1 METRLSKKLADKI
14 ASLDISHPYVWKLRL
29 SKADFKELEVCLSA
43 IVSDCGVAALAK
55 PENATST
62 IVYMAEWYKRKY
74 QSGNRNQLIE
84 NLDFETLWTNSGIS
98 KKRYLYQDDSGQK
111 RWLYS
116 IYVLGGLAIQHELN
130 RHDKMKFLKGLCR
143 IYHGENYTLEN
154 LDEASR
160 AAAFRESI
168 KRQHSLYEY
177 MKEILNGE
185 MPFHEDDLKD
195 AASDVN
201 RFVATIKAANDE
213 ILKVKF
219 RFEWQ
224 VIFSPDYTYMT
235 RRLNLWLKPEEV
247 GGGLHQ
253 YLRYD
258 RVHLWGVPTPEKQ
271 LHLFIYIRFKR
282 GDEVIEPSTME
293 NPIITYL
300 NHSVNDFVAFGVEK
314 GVQIKNI
321 PTSRFDKIEIVV
333 KDDDGNEYLAQT
345 QNTTEY
351 IQLWRQGDYGE
362 VWFSTQNTQKET
374 ALLFSNRCKLKDETI
389 TEDVYRKRFRDQK
402 FGTTETW
409 NWIYIYDCVS
419 FLDEKGKEINLYN
432 RIGYDQVTTRLY
444 TDTIR
449 YVGGG
454 KVKHYYIDYP
464 DISDEYEVDELPL
477 IFGWEDV
484 IVRHFATKDDI
495 LHAQPEEET
504 EAEMIEFKQENGKYA
519 EWTKMDE
526 PPYGEVTLRVTVK
539 GKPLLFTVVYLPR
552 LENESPIKRDF
563 ESTLIRY
570 KNVDGTE
577 AELQDEIP
585 MDGNPLSPTLPVRY
599 GEGER
604 YYEVDVYRPT
614 LLKEVMLDGKII
626 EYLNDE
632 EKLNLPYIFKDRVQL
647 NDFSEKGYQAY
658 ECSNLCNIYSQ
669 DFINI
674 SGNPSVGE
682 AALNAWRNDNHY
694 VGKLLDTMAPESLV
708 VCFGNDQEQSSW
720 KDEQALYWNY
730 DEKTEPEPINTDE
743 DADSKS
749 TGVIFQDIST
759 TENLQCNLGMDIDN
773 DPWAWE
779 DIDESVTESLLKC
792 FEVANHYGTYFFL
805 MKPLRDM
812 DMDKDKIVSEI
823 YEPLLE
829 KRNGTLTPEDKQG
842 LLRFA
847 EESGFDWQEFN
858 IHIDNEI

>member
-1 METRLSKKLADKI
+1 M
-14 ASLDISHPYVWKLRL
+14 
-29 SKADFKELEVCLSA
+29 
-43 IVSDCGVAALAK
+43 
-55 PENATST
+55 
-62 IVYMAEWYKRKY
+62 
-74 QSGNRNQLIE
+74 
-84 NLDFETLWTNSGIS
+84 
-98 KKRYLYQDDSGQK
+98 
-111 RWLYS
+111 
-116 IYVLGGLAIQHELN
+116 
-130 RHDKMKFLKGLCR
+130 
-143 IYHGENYTLEN
+143 
-154 LDEASR
+154 
-160 AAAFRESI
+160 
-168 KRQHSLYEY
+168 
-177 MKEILNGE
+177 
-185 MPFHEDDLKD
+185 
-195 AASDVN
+195 
-201 RFVATIKAANDE
+201 
-213 ILKVKF
+213 
-219 RFEWQ
+219 
-224 VIFSPDYTYMT
+224 
-235 RRLNLWLKPEEV
+235 
-247 GGGLHQ
+247 
-253 YLRYD
+253 
-258 RVHLWGVPTPEKQ
+258 
-271 LHLFIYIRFKR
+271 
-282 GDEVIEPSTME
+282 
-293 NPIITYL
+293 
-300 NHSVNDFVAFGVEK
+300 NDFVAFGVEK
-314 GVQIKNI
+314 GVLIKNI

-362 VWFSTQNTQKET
+362 AWSSTQNTQKET
-374 ALLFSNRCKLKDETI
+374 AVLFSNRCNLKDETFS
-389 TEDVYRKRFRDQK
+389 EEVYRKRFRDQK
-402 FGTTETW
+402 FGTTDTW

-419 FLDEKGKEINLYN
+419 FLDEQGKEINLYN

-454 KVKHYYIDYP
+454 KVKHYYIDDP

-504 EAEMIEFKQENGKYA
+504 EAEMIEFKQENGRYA

-526 PPYGEVTLRVTVK
+526 PPYGEVTLRVTIK

-552 LENESPIKRDF
+552 MDKASPIKRDF

-599 GEGER
+599 GEDES

-658 ECSNLCNIYSQ
+658 ECRNLSSIYSQ

-694 VGKLLDTMAPESLV
+694 VGKLLDAMTPESLV
-708 VCFGNDQEQSSW
+708 VCFGNDQEHSSW

-730 DEKTEPEPINTDE
+730 DEKTEPEPINPDE

-759 TENLQCNLGMDIDN
+759 TENLQCNLGTDIDN

-805 MKPLRDM
+805 MKPLRNM
-812 DMDKDKIVSEI
+812 ERDKVVSEI

-842 LLRFA
+842 LLRFS

>member
-1 METRLSKKLADKI
+1 
-14 ASLDISHPYVWKLRL
+14 
-29 SKADFKELEVCLSA
+29 
-43 IVSDCGVAALAK
+43 
-55 PENATST
+55 
-62 IVYMAEWYKRKY
+62 
-74 QSGNRNQLIE
+74 
-84 NLDFETLWTNSGIS
+84 
-98 KKRYLYQDDSGQK
+98 
-111 RWLYS
+111 
-116 IYVLGGLAIQHELN
+116 
-130 RHDKMKFLKGLCR
+130 
-143 IYHGENYTLEN
+143 
-154 LDEASR
+154 
-160 AAAFRESI
+160 
-168 KRQHSLYEY
+168 
-177 MKEILNGE
+177 
-185 MPFHEDDLKD
+185 
-195 AASDVN
+195 
-201 RFVATIKAANDE
+201 
-213 ILKVKF
+213 
-219 RFEWQ
+219 
-224 VIFSPDYTYMT
+224 
-235 RRLNLWLKPEEV
+235 
-247 GGGLHQ
+247 
-253 YLRYD
+253 
-258 RVHLWGVPTPEKQ
+258 
-271 LHLFIYIRFKR
+271 
-282 GDEVIEPSTME
+282 ME

-362 VWFSTQNTQKET
+362 AWSSSQNTQKET
-374 ALLFSNRCKLKDETI
+374 ALLFSNRCKLKDETFA
-389 TEDVYRKRFRDQK
+389 EEVYRKRFRDQK

-419 FLDEKGKEINLYN
+419 FLDEQGKEINLYN

-454 KVKHYYIDYP
+454 KVKHYYIDDP

-504 EAEMIEFKQENGKYA
+504 EAEMIEYKQENGRYT
-519 EWTKMDE
+519 EWTKMNE

-552 LENESPIKRDF
+552 MEKASPIKRDF
-563 ESTLIRY
+563 EKILIQY
-570 KNVDGTE
+570 KQVDGTE
-577 AELQDEIP
+577 AELQDEIA
-585 MDGNPLSPTLPVRY
+585 MDGKTLYPTLPVRF
-599 GEGER
+599 GEGES

-708 VCFGNDQEQSSW
+708 VCFGNDQEHSSW
-720 KDEQALYWNY
+720 KGEQALFWNY
-730 DEKTEPEPINTDE
+730 DENTEPEPINLDE
-743 DADSKS
+743 DTDTKDV
-749 TGVIFQDIST
+749 GVIFQDIST

-773 DPWAWE
+773 DPWAWD
-779 DIDESVTESLLKC
+779 DITESILKC

-829 KRNGTLTPEDKQG
+829 KRNGSLTPEDKQG

>member
-1 METRLSKKLADKI
+1 
-14 ASLDISHPYVWKLRL
+14 
-29 SKADFKELEVCLSA
+29 
-43 IVSDCGVAALAK
+43 
-55 PENATST
+55 
-62 IVYMAEWYKRKY
+62 
-74 QSGNRNQLIE
+74 
-84 NLDFETLWTNSGIS
+84 
-98 KKRYLYQDDSGQK
+98 
-111 RWLYS
+111 
-116 IYVLGGLAIQHELN
+116 
-130 RHDKMKFLKGLCR
+130 
-143 IYHGENYTLEN
+143 
-154 LDEASR
+154 
-160 AAAFRESI
+160 
-168 KRQHSLYEY
+168 
-177 MKEILNGE
+177 
-185 MPFHEDDLKD
+185 
-195 AASDVN
+195 
-201 RFVATIKAANDE
+201 
-213 ILKVKF
+213 
-219 RFEWQ
+219 
-224 VIFSPDYTYMT
+224 
-235 RRLNLWLKPEEV
+235 
-247 GGGLHQ
+247 
-253 YLRYD
+253 
-258 RVHLWGVPTPEKQ
+258 
-271 LHLFIYIRFKR
+271 
-282 GDEVIEPSTME
+282 ME

-362 VWFSTQNTQKET
+362 VWSSTQNTQKET

-708 VCFGNDQEQSSW
+708 VYFGNDQEQSSW

>member
-1 METRLSKKLADKI
+1 MD
-14 ASLDISHPYVWKLRL
+14 
-29 SKADFKELEVCLSA
+29 
-43 IVSDCGVAALAK
+43 
-55 PENATST
+55 
-62 IVYMAEWYKRKY
+62 
-74 QSGNRNQLIE
+74 
-84 NLDFETLWTNSGIS
+84 
-98 KKRYLYQDDSGQK
+98 
-111 RWLYS
+111 
-116 IYVLGGLAIQHELN
+116 
-130 RHDKMKFLKGLCR
+130 
-143 IYHGENYTLEN
+143 
-154 LDEASR
+154 
-160 AAAFRESI
+160 
-168 KRQHSLYEY
+168 
-177 MKEILNGE
+177 
-185 MPFHEDDLKD
+185 
-195 AASDVN
+195 
-201 RFVATIKAANDE
+201 
-213 ILKVKF
+213 
-219 RFEWQ
+219 
-224 VIFSPDYTYMT
+224 
-235 RRLNLWLKPEEV
+235 
-247 GGGLHQ
+247 
-253 YLRYD
+253 
-258 RVHLWGVPTPEKQ
+258 
-271 LHLFIYIRFKR
+271 
-282 GDEVIEPSTME
+282 

-333 KDDDGNEYLAQT
+333 KDDEGNEYLAQT

-362 VWFSTQNTQKET
+362 AWTSTQNTQKET
-374 ALLFSNRCKLKDETI
+374 ALLFSYRCKLKDETI
-389 TEDVYRKRFRDQK
+389 AENVYRKRFRDQK

-419 FLDEKGKEINLYN
+419 FLDEQGKEINLYN

-454 KVKHYYIDYP
+454 KVKHYYINDP
-464 DISDEYEVDELPL
+464 NISDEYEVDELPL
-477 IFGWEDV
+477 IVGWEDV

-504 EAEMIEFKQENGKYA
+504 EAEMIEYKQENGRYT
-519 EWTKMDE
+519 EWTNLDE

-552 LENESPIKRDF
+552 MEKASPIKRDF
-563 ESTLIRY
+563 ERTLIRY
-570 KNVDGTE
+570 KEVDGTE

-585 MDGNPLSPTLPVRY
+585 IDGNPLSPTLPIRY
-599 GEGER
+599 GEGES

-614 LLKEVMLDGKII
+614 LLKEVVLDGKII

-632 EKLNLPYIFKDRVQL
+632 EMLNLPYIFKDRLQL

-658 ECSNLCNIYSQ
+658 ECRNLCNIYSQ

-694 VGKLLDTMAPESLV
+694 VGKLLDAMAPESLV
-708 VCFGNDQEQSSW
+708 VCFGNDQEHSSW
-720 KDEQALYWNY
+720 KGEQALYWNY
-730 DEKTEPEPINTDE
+730 DEQSEPEPINPDE
-743 DADSKS
+743 DADSKNM
-749 TGVIFQDIST
+749 GVIFQNISK

-773 DPWAWE
+773 DPWAWD
-779 DIDESVTESLLKC
+779 DIEESVTESLLKC

-805 MKPLRDM
+805 MKPLR

>member
-14 ASLDISHPYVWKLRL
+14 ASLDISLPYVWKQRL
-29 SKADFKELEVCLSA
+29 SEADFNELEVYLSA

-55 PENATST
+55 PENAMIT
-62 IVYMAEWYKRKY
+62 IVYIAEWYKRKY

-84 NLDFETLWTNSGIS
+84 NLDLETLWTNSGIS

-213 ILKVKF
+213 ILKIKF

-258 RVHLWGVPTPEKQ
+258 RVHLWGVPNPEKQ
-271 LHLFIYIRFKR
+271 LHLFICIRFKR
-282 GDEVIEPSTME
+282 GDELIEPSTME

-321 PTSRFDKIEIVV
+321 PSSRFDKIEIVV

-362 VWFSTQNTQKET
+362 AWTSTQNTQKET

-389 TEDVYRKRFRDQK
+389 AKNVYRKRFRDQK

-419 FLDEKGKEINLYN
+419 FLDEQGKEINLYN
-432 RIGYDQVTTRLY
+432 RIGYEQVTTRLY

-454 KVKHYYIDYP
+454 KVKHYYIDDP

-504 EAEMIEFKQENGKYA
+504 EAEIIEYKQENGRYT
-519 EWTKMDE
+519 EWTKLDE

-552 LENESPIKRDF
+552 MEKASPIKRDF
-563 ESTLIRY
+563 ERTLIRY
-570 KNVDGTE
+570 KKVDETE

-585 MDGNPLSPTLPVRY
+585 KDKKPLYPTLPVRF
-599 GEGER
+599 GEGEN

-632 EKLNLPYIFKDRVQL
+632 EKLYLPYIFKDRVQL

-658 ECSNLCNIYSQ
+658 VCRNLCNIYSQ

-694 VGKLLDTMAPESLV
+694 VGKLLDAMAPKSLV
-708 VCFGNDQEQSSW
+708 VCFGNDQKHSSW
-720 KDEQALYWNY
+720 KVEQALFWNY
-730 DEKTEPEPINTDE
+730 DENTEPEPINPDE
-743 DADSKS
+743 DTDTKDV
-749 TGVIFQDIST
+749 GVIFQDIST
-759 TENLQCNLGMDIDN
+759 TKYLQCNLGMDIDN
-773 DPWAWE
+773 DPWAWD
-779 DIDESVTESLLKC
+779 DITESIMKC
-792 FEVANHYGTYFFL
+792 FEVANYYGTYFFL

>member
-55 PENATST
+55 PENAMTT

-84 NLDFETLWTNSGIS
+84 NLDLETLWNNSGIS

-362 VWFSTQNTQKET
+362 VWSSTQNTQKET

>member
-1 METRLSKKLADKI
+1 M
-14 ASLDISHPYVWKLRL
+14 
-29 SKADFKELEVCLSA
+29 
-43 IVSDCGVAALAK
+43 
-55 PENATST
+55 
-62 IVYMAEWYKRKY
+62 
-74 QSGNRNQLIE
+74 
-84 NLDFETLWTNSGIS
+84 
-98 KKRYLYQDDSGQK
+98 
-111 RWLYS
+111 
-116 IYVLGGLAIQHELN
+116 
-130 RHDKMKFLKGLCR
+130 
-143 IYHGENYTLEN
+143 
-154 LDEASR
+154 
-160 AAAFRESI
+160 
-168 KRQHSLYEY
+168 
-177 MKEILNGE
+177 
-185 MPFHEDDLKD
+185 
-195 AASDVN
+195 
-201 RFVATIKAANDE
+201 
-213 ILKVKF
+213 
-219 RFEWQ
+219 
-224 VIFSPDYTYMT
+224 
-235 RRLNLWLKPEEV
+235 
-247 GGGLHQ
+247 
-253 YLRYD
+253 
-258 RVHLWGVPTPEKQ
+258 
-271 LHLFIYIRFKR
+271 
-282 GDEVIEPSTME
+282 
-293 NPIITYL
+293 
-300 NHSVNDFVAFGVEK
+300 
-314 GVQIKNI
+314 
-321 PTSRFDKIEIVV
+321 
-333 KDDDGNEYLAQT
+333 
-345 QNTTEY
+345 
-351 IQLWRQGDYGE
+351 
-362 VWFSTQNTQKET
+362 
-374 ALLFSNRCKLKDETI
+374 KDETFA
-389 TEDVYRKRFRDQK
+389 EEVYRKRFRDQK

-419 FLDEKGKEINLYN
+419 FLDDQGKEINLYN

-454 KVKHYYIDYP
+454 KVKHYYIDDP

-504 EAEMIEFKQENGKYA
+504 EAEMIEYKQENGRYT

-526 PPYGEVTLRVTVK
+526 PPYGEVTLRATIK

-552 LENESPIKRDF
+552 MEKASPIKRDF

-599 GEGER
+599 GEGES

-658 ECSNLCNIYSQ
+658 ECRNLRSIYSQ

-694 VGKLLDTMAPESLV
+694 VGKLLDAMALESLV
-708 VCFGNDQEQSSW
+708 VCFGNDQEHSSW

-730 DEKTEPEPINTDE
+730 DEKTEPEPINPDE

>member
-1 METRLSKKLADKI
+1 M
-14 ASLDISHPYVWKLRL
+14 
-29 SKADFKELEVCLSA
+29 
-43 IVSDCGVAALAK
+43 
-55 PENATST
+55 
-62 IVYMAEWYKRKY
+62 
-74 QSGNRNQLIE
+74 
-84 NLDFETLWTNSGIS
+84 
-98 KKRYLYQDDSGQK
+98 
-111 RWLYS
+111 
-116 IYVLGGLAIQHELN
+116 
-130 RHDKMKFLKGLCR
+130 
-143 IYHGENYTLEN
+143 
-154 LDEASR
+154 
-160 AAAFRESI
+160 
-168 KRQHSLYEY
+168 
-177 MKEILNGE
+177 
-185 MPFHEDDLKD
+185 
-195 AASDVN
+195 
-201 RFVATIKAANDE
+201 
-213 ILKVKF
+213 
-219 RFEWQ
+219 
-224 VIFSPDYTYMT
+224 
-235 RRLNLWLKPEEV
+235 
-247 GGGLHQ
+247 
-253 YLRYD
+253 
-258 RVHLWGVPTPEKQ
+258 
-271 LHLFIYIRFKR
+271 
-282 GDEVIEPSTME
+282 IEPSTMD

-333 KDDDGNEYLAQT
+333 KDDEGNEYLAQT

-362 VWFSTQNTQKET
+362 AWTSTQNTQKET
-374 ALLFSNRCKLKDETI
+374 ALLFSYRCKLKDETI
-389 TEDVYRKRFRDQK
+389 AENVYRKRFRDQK

-419 FLDEKGKEINLYN
+419 FLDEQGKEINLYN

-454 KVKHYYIDYP
+454 KVKHYYINDP
-464 DISDEYEVDELPL
+464 NISDEYEVDELPL

-504 EAEMIEFKQENGKYA
+504 EAEMIEYKQENGRYT
-519 EWTKMDE
+519 EWTKLNE

-552 LENESPIKRDF
+552 LEKASPIKRDF

-585 MDGNPLSPTLPVRY
+585 MDRNPLSPTLPVWY
-599 GEGER
+599 GEDES

-658 ECSNLCNIYSQ
+658 ECRNLSSIYSQ

-694 VGKLLDTMAPESLV
+694 VGKLLDAMTPESLV
-708 VCFGNDQEQSSW
+708 VCFGNDQEHSSW

-730 DEKTEPEPINTDE
+730 DEKTEPEPINPDE

-759 TENLQCNLGMDIDN
+759 TENLQCNLGTDIDN

-805 MKPLRDM
+805 MKPLRNM
-812 DMDKDKIVSEI
+812 ERDKVVSEI

-842 LLRFA
+842 LLRFS

>member
-1 METRLSKKLADKI
+1 M
-14 ASLDISHPYVWKLRL
+14 
-29 SKADFKELEVCLSA
+29 
-43 IVSDCGVAALAK
+43 
-55 PENATST
+55 
-62 IVYMAEWYKRKY
+62 
-74 QSGNRNQLIE
+74 
-84 NLDFETLWTNSGIS
+84 
-98 KKRYLYQDDSGQK
+98 
-111 RWLYS
+111 
-116 IYVLGGLAIQHELN
+116 
-130 RHDKMKFLKGLCR
+130 
-143 IYHGENYTLEN
+143 
-154 LDEASR
+154 
-160 AAAFRESI
+160 
-168 KRQHSLYEY
+168 
-177 MKEILNGE
+177 
-185 MPFHEDDLKD
+185 
-195 AASDVN
+195 
-201 RFVATIKAANDE
+201 
-213 ILKVKF
+213 
-219 RFEWQ
+219 
-224 VIFSPDYTYMT
+224 
-235 RRLNLWLKPEEV
+235 
-247 GGGLHQ
+247 
-253 YLRYD
+253 
-258 RVHLWGVPTPEKQ
+258 
-271 LHLFIYIRFKR
+271 
-282 GDEVIEPSTME
+282 IEPSTME

-321 PTSRFDKIEIVV
+321 PTSRFDKIGIVV

-362 VWFSTQNTQKET
+362 TWSSTQNNQKET
-374 ALLFSNRCKLKDETI
+374 ALLFSNRCKLQDETI
-389 TEDVYRKRFRDQK
+389 AENVYRKRFRDQK

-419 FLDEKGKEINLYN
+419 FLDEQGKEINPYN
-432 RIGYDQVTTRLY
+432 RIGYDQVITRLY

-454 KVKHYYIDYP
+454 KVKHYYIDDP
-464 DISDEYEVDELPL
+464 NISDEYEVDELPL
-477 IFGWEDV
+477 IFGCEDV

-504 EAEMIEFKQENGKYA
+504 EAEMIEYKQENGRYT
-519 EWTKMDE
+519 EWTKLNE

-552 LENESPIKRDF
+552 MEKASPIKRDF
-563 ESTLIRY
+563 EHALIRY
-570 KNVDGTE
+570 KQVDGTE

-599 GEGER
+599 GEGES

-632 EKLNLPYIFKDRVQL
+632 EKLYLPYIFKDRVQL

-658 ECSNLCNIYSQ
+658 ECRNLSSIYSQ

-694 VGKLLDTMAPESLV
+694 VGKLLDAMAPESLV
-708 VCFGNDQEQSSW
+708 VCFGNDQEHSLW
-720 KDEQALYWNY
+720 KGEQALYWNY
-730 DEKTEPEPINTDE
+730 DEQTEPEPINPDE
-743 DADSKS
+743 DADSKNI
-749 TGVIFQDIST
+749 GVIFQNIST

-773 DPWAWE
+773 DPWAWDDIE
-779 DIDESVTESLLKC
+779 DSVTESVLKC

-805 MKPLRDM
+805 MKPLR

>member
-1 METRLSKKLADKI
+1 MAAR
-14 ASLDISHPYVWKLRL
+14 SLI
-29 SKADFKELEVCLSA
+29 
-43 IVSDCGVAALAK
+43 
-55 PENATST
+55 
-62 IVYMAEWYKRKY
+62 
-74 QSGNRNQLIE
+74 
-84 NLDFETLWTNSGIS
+84 
-98 KKRYLYQDDSGQK
+98 
-111 RWLYS
+111 
-116 IYVLGGLAIQHELN
+116 
-130 RHDKMKFLKGLCR
+130 
-143 IYHGENYTLEN
+143 
-154 LDEASR
+154 EASR

-185 MPFHEDDLKD
+185 MPFHEDDLQD

-201 RFVATIKAANDE
+201 RFVATIKAANDK

-224 VIFSPDYTYMT
+224 VIFSPDYTFMT

-258 RVHLWGVPTPEKQ
+258 RVHLWGVPNPEKQ

-282 GDEVIEPSTME
+282 GNEVIEPSTME

-362 VWFSTQNTQKET
+362 AWSSTQNTQKET
-374 ALLFSNRCKLKDETI
+374 AVLFSNRCNLKDETFS
-389 TEDVYRKRFRDQK
+389 EEVYRKRFRDQK
-402 FGTTETW
+402 FGTTDTW

-419 FLDEKGKEINLYN
+419 FLDAQGKEINLYN

-454 KVKHYYIDYP
+454 KVKHYYIDDP

-504 EAEMIEFKQENGKYA
+504 EAEMIEFKQENGRYA

-526 PPYGEVTLRVTVK
+526 PPYGEVTLRVTIK

-552 LENESPIKRDF
+552 MDKASPIKRDF

-599 GEGER
+599 GEDES

-658 ECSNLCNIYSQ
+658 ECRNLSSIYSQ

-694 VGKLLDTMAPESLV
+694 VGKLLDAMTPESLV
-708 VCFGNDQEQSSW
+708 VCFGNDQEHSSW

-730 DEKTEPEPINTDE
+730 DEKTEPEPINPDE

-759 TENLQCNLGMDIDN
+759 TENLQCNLGTDIDN
-773 DPWAWE
+773 DPWAWG

-805 MKPLRDM
+805 MKPLRNM
-812 DMDKDKIVSEI
+812 ERDKVVSEI

-842 LLRFA
+842 LLRFS

>member
-14 ASLDISHPYVWKLRL
+14 ASLDTSHPYVWKLRL
-29 SKADFKELEVCLSA
+29 SEADFNELEVCLSA
-43 IVSDCGVAALAK
+43 IVSDCVVAALAK
-55 PENATST
+55 PENATTT

-84 NLDFETLWTNSGIS
+84 NLDLETLWNNSGFS

-213 ILKVKF
+213 ILKIKF

-247 GGGLHQ
+247 GGGQHQ

-258 RVHLWGVPTPEKQ
+258 RVHLWGVPNPENQ

-293 NPIITYL
+293 KPIITYL

-321 PTSRFDKIEIVV
+321 PTLRFDKIEIVV
-333 KDDDGNEYLAQT
+333 KDDEGNEYLAQT

-351 IQLWRQGDYGE
+351 IQLWRQGEYGE
-362 VWFSTQNTQKET
+362 TWSSTQNTQKET
-374 ALLFSNRCKLKDETI
+374 ALLFSNRCKLKDETFA
-389 TEDVYRKRFRDQK
+389 ENVYRKRFRDQK

-454 KVKHYYIDYP
+454 KVKHYYMDDP

-504 EAEMIEFKQENGKYA
+504 EAEMIEFKQENGRYT
-519 EWTKMDE
+519 EWTKLDE

-539 GKPLLFTVVYLPR
+539 GNPLLFTVVYLPR
-552 LENESPIKRDF
+552 MEKASPIKRDF
-563 ESTLIRY
+563 EHALIRY
-570 KNVDGTE
+570 KKVDGTE

-585 MDGNPLSPTLPVRY
+585 MDGNPLSPTQPVRY
-599 GEGER
+599 GEGES

-632 EKLNLPYIFKDRVQL
+632 EKLYLPYIFKDRVQL

-658 ECSNLCNIYSQ
+658 ECRNLRSIYSQ

-694 VGKLLDTMAPESLV
+694 VGKLLDAMAPESLV
-708 VCFGNDQEQSSW
+708 VCFGNNQEHSSW
-720 KDEQALYWNY
+720 NGEQALYWNY
-730 DEKTEPEPINTDE
+730 DEKTEPEPINPDE
-743 DADSKS
+743 DADSKNM
-749 TGVIFQDIST
+749 GVIFQDISK

-773 DPWAWE
+773 DPWAWD
-779 DIDESVTESLLKC
+779 DIEESVTESILKC

-805 MKPLRDM
+805 MKPLRDI
-812 DMDKDKIVSEI
+812 DKDQIVSEI

-829 KRNGTLTPEDKQG
+829 KRNGTLTTEDKQG

>member
-29 SKADFKELEVCLSA
+29 KEADFHELEVCLSA
-43 IVSDCGVAALAK
+43 IVSNQGVAALAK
-55 PENATST
+55 PENAMIT

-74 QSGNRNQLIE
+74 QGGNRNQLIE
-84 NLDFETLWTNSGIS
+84 KLDLETLWTNAGIS
-98 KKRYLYQDDSGQK
+98 GKRYLYQDDNGQK

-195 AASDVN
+195 AASSVN
-201 RFVATIKAANDE
+201 RFVAAIKAANDE

-224 VIFSPDYTYMT
+224 VTFSPQHNYMT

-258 RVHLWGVPTPEKQ
+258 RVHLWGVPNPEKQ

-282 GDEVIEPSTME
+282 GDEVIEPSTMDH
-293 NPIITYL
+293 PIITYL

-314 GVQIKNI
+314 EVQIKNI

-333 KDDDGNEYLAQT
+333 KDDEGNEYLAQT
-345 QNTTEY
+345 QETTEY

-362 VWFSTQNTQKET
+362 KWTSTQNTQKET
-374 ALLFSNRCKLKDETI
+374 ALLFSNRCKLKDESI
-389 TEDVYRKRFRDQK
+389 AENVYRKRFRDQK

-409 NWIYIYDCVS
+409 NWIYIYDCVN
-419 FLDEKGKEINLYN
+419 FLDERGKEINLYN

-454 KVKHYYIDYP
+454 KVKHYYIDDP

-477 IFGWEDV
+477 LFGREDV

-504 EAEMIEFKQENGKYA
+504 EAEMIEYKQGNGRYT

-552 LENESPIKRDF
+552 LEKATPIKRDF
-563 ESTLIRY
+563 ERTLIRY
-570 KNVDGTE
+570 KQVDGTE
-577 AELQDEIP
+577 AELQDRIP
-585 MDGNPLSPTLPVRY
+585 MDGTSLSPTLPVRF
-599 GEGER
+599 GESESF
-604 YYEVDVYRPT
+604 YEVDVYRPT
-614 LLKEVMLDGKII
+614 LMKEVMLDGKII

-632 EKLNLPYIFKDRVQL
+632 EKLHLPYIFKDRVRL

-658 ECSNLCNIYSQ
+658 ECRNLYSIYSQ

-674 SGNPSVGE
+674 SGNPSIGE
-682 AALNAWRNDNHY
+682 AALNAWRSDNHY
-694 VGKLLDTMAPESLV
+694 VGKLLDAMAPECLV
-708 VCFGNDQEQSSW
+708 VCFGNDQEHSSW
-720 KDEQALYWNY
+720 KDEQALFWSY
-730 DEKTEPEPINTDE
+730 DEHAEPEPIHPDE
-743 DADSKS
+743 EADTKDV
-749 TGVIFQDIST
+749 GVIFQDISAT
-759 TENLQCNLGMDIDN
+759 KDLQCNLGMDIDN
-773 DPWAWE
+773 DPWAWD
-779 DIDESVTESLLKC
+779 DITESILKC

-812 DMDKDKIVSEI
+812 DKGQIIAEI

-847 EESGFDWQEFN
+847 EEFGLEWQEQN

>member
-1 METRLSKKLADKI
+1 
-14 ASLDISHPYVWKLRL
+14 
-29 SKADFKELEVCLSA
+29 
-43 IVSDCGVAALAK
+43 
-55 PENATST
+55 
-62 IVYMAEWYKRKY
+62 
-74 QSGNRNQLIE
+74 
-84 NLDFETLWTNSGIS
+84 
-98 KKRYLYQDDSGQK
+98 
-111 RWLYS
+111 
-116 IYVLGGLAIQHELN
+116 
-130 RHDKMKFLKGLCR
+130 
-143 IYHGENYTLEN
+143 
-154 LDEASR
+154 
-160 AAAFRESI
+160 
-168 KRQHSLYEY
+168 
-177 MKEILNGE
+177 
-185 MPFHEDDLKD
+185 
-195 AASDVN
+195 
-201 RFVATIKAANDE
+201 
-213 ILKVKF
+213 
-219 RFEWQ
+219 
-224 VIFSPDYTYMT
+224 MT

-362 VWFSTQNTQKET
+362 VWSSTQNTQKET

>member
-29 SKADFKELEVCLSA
+29 SEADFNELEVCLSA

-74 QSGNRNQLIE
+74 QSGNRNPLIE
-84 NLDFETLWTNSGIS
+84 NLDLETLWSNSGIS

-185 MPFHEDDLKD
+185 MPFHEDDLQD

-224 VIFSPDYTYMT
+224 VIFSPDYIMT

-258 RVHLWGVPTPEKQ
+258 RVHLWGVPNPEKQ

-333 KDDDGNEYLAQT
+333 KDDEGNEYLAQT

-351 IQLWRQGDYGE
+351 IQLWRHGDYGE
-362 VWFSTQNTQKET
+362 TWSSTQNTQKET

-389 TEDVYRKRFRDQK
+389 TEDVYRKRFRDPK

-419 FLDEKGKEINLYN
+419 FVDDQGKEINLYN

-454 KVKHYYIDYP
+454 KVKHYYIDDP
-464 DISDEYEVDELPL
+464 DISNDYDIDELPL

-504 EAEMIEFKQENGKYA
+504 EAEMIEYKQENGRYT

-526 PPYGEVTLRVTVK
+526 PPYGEVTLRATVK

-552 LENESPIKRDF
+552 LEIESPIKRDF
-563 ESTLIRY
+563 ESTLIKY

-577 AELQDEIP
+577 TELQDEIP

-599 GEGER
+599 GEDES

-658 ECSNLCNIYSQ
+658 ECRNLRSIYSQ

-708 VCFGNDQEQSSW
+708 VCFGNDQEHSSW
-720 KDEQALYWNY
+720 KGEQALFWNY
-730 DEKTEPEPINTDE
+730 DENTEPEPINLDE
-743 DADSKS
+743 DTDTKDV
-749 TGVIFQDIST
+749 GVIFQDIST

-773 DPWAWE
+773 DPWAWD
-779 DIDESVTESLLKC
+779 DITESILKC

-829 KRNGTLTPEDKQG
+829 KRNGSLTPEDKQG

>member
-1 METRLSKKLADKI
+1 
-14 ASLDISHPYVWKLRL
+14 
-29 SKADFKELEVCLSA
+29 
-43 IVSDCGVAALAK
+43 
-55 PENATST
+55 
-62 IVYMAEWYKRKY
+62 
-74 QSGNRNQLIE
+74 
-84 NLDFETLWTNSGIS
+84 
-98 KKRYLYQDDSGQK
+98 
-111 RWLYS
+111 
-116 IYVLGGLAIQHELN
+116 
-130 RHDKMKFLKGLCR
+130 
-143 IYHGENYTLEN
+143 
-154 LDEASR
+154 
-160 AAAFRESI
+160 
-168 KRQHSLYEY
+168 
-177 MKEILNGE
+177 
-185 MPFHEDDLKD
+185 
-195 AASDVN
+195 
-201 RFVATIKAANDE
+201 
-213 ILKVKF
+213 
-219 RFEWQ
+219 
-224 VIFSPDYTYMT
+224 
-235 RRLNLWLKPEEV
+235 
-247 GGGLHQ
+247 
-253 YLRYD
+253 
-258 RVHLWGVPTPEKQ
+258 
-271 LHLFIYIRFKR
+271 
-282 GDEVIEPSTME
+282 ME

-314 GVQIKNI
+314 RVQIKNI

-362 VWFSTQNTQKET
+362 AWSSTQNTQKET
-374 ALLFSNRCKLKDETI
+374 AVLFSNRCNLKDETFS
-389 TEDVYRKRFRDQK
+389 EEVYRKRFRDQK
-402 FGTTETW
+402 FGTTDTW

-419 FLDEKGKEINLYN
+419 FLDEQGKEINLYN

-454 KVKHYYIDYP
+454 KVKHYYIDDP

-504 EAEMIEFKQENGKYA
+504 EAEMIEFKQENGRYA

-526 PPYGEVTLRVTVK
+526 PPYGEVTLRVTIK

-552 LENESPIKRDF
+552 MDKASPIKRDF

-599 GEGER
+599 GEDES

-658 ECSNLCNIYSQ
+658 ECRNLSSIYSQ

-694 VGKLLDTMAPESLV
+694 VGKLLDAMTPESLV
-708 VCFGNDQEQSSW
+708 VCFGNDQEHSSW

-730 DEKTEPEPINTDE
+730 DEKTEPEPINPDE

-759 TENLQCNLGMDIDN
+759 TENLQCNLGTDIDN

-805 MKPLRDM
+805 MKPLRIM
-812 DMDKDKIVSEI
+812 ERDKVVSEI

-842 LLRFA
+842 LLRFS

>member
-1 METRLSKKLADKI
+1 
-14 ASLDISHPYVWKLRL
+14 
-29 SKADFKELEVCLSA
+29 
-43 IVSDCGVAALAK
+43 
-55 PENATST
+55 
-62 IVYMAEWYKRKY
+62 
-74 QSGNRNQLIE
+74 
-84 NLDFETLWTNSGIS
+84 
-98 KKRYLYQDDSGQK
+98 
-111 RWLYS
+111 
-116 IYVLGGLAIQHELN
+116 
-130 RHDKMKFLKGLCR
+130 
-143 IYHGENYTLEN
+143 
-154 LDEASR
+154 
-160 AAAFRESI
+160 
-168 KRQHSLYEY
+168 
-177 MKEILNGE
+177 
-185 MPFHEDDLKD
+185 
-195 AASDVN
+195 
-201 RFVATIKAANDE
+201 
-213 ILKVKF
+213 
-219 RFEWQ
+219 
-224 VIFSPDYTYMT
+224 
-235 RRLNLWLKPEEV
+235 
-247 GGGLHQ
+247 
-253 YLRYD
+253 
-258 RVHLWGVPTPEKQ
+258 
-271 LHLFIYIRFKR
+271 
-282 GDEVIEPSTME
+282 ME

-362 VWFSTQNTQKET
+362 VWSSTQNTQKET

-708 VCFGNDQEQSSW
+708 VYFGNDQEQSSW

-779 DIDESVTESLLKC
+779 DIDESVTETLLKC

>member
-1 METRLSKKLADKI
+1 MD
-14 ASLDISHPYVWKLRL
+14 
-29 SKADFKELEVCLSA
+29 
-43 IVSDCGVAALAK
+43 
-55 PENATST
+55 
-62 IVYMAEWYKRKY
+62 
-74 QSGNRNQLIE
+74 
-84 NLDFETLWTNSGIS
+84 
-98 KKRYLYQDDSGQK
+98 
-111 RWLYS
+111 
-116 IYVLGGLAIQHELN
+116 
-130 RHDKMKFLKGLCR
+130 
-143 IYHGENYTLEN
+143 
-154 LDEASR
+154 
-160 AAAFRESI
+160 
-168 KRQHSLYEY
+168 
-177 MKEILNGE
+177 
-185 MPFHEDDLKD
+185 
-195 AASDVN
+195 
-201 RFVATIKAANDE
+201 
-213 ILKVKF
+213 
-219 RFEWQ
+219 
-224 VIFSPDYTYMT
+224 
-235 RRLNLWLKPEEV
+235 
-247 GGGLHQ
+247 
-253 YLRYD
+253 
-258 RVHLWGVPTPEKQ
+258 
-271 LHLFIYIRFKR
+271 
-282 GDEVIEPSTME
+282 

-333 KDDDGNEYLAQT
+333 KDDEGNEYLAQT

-362 VWFSTQNTQKET
+362 AWTSTQNTQKET
-374 ALLFSNRCKLKDETI
+374 AVLFSNRCNLKDETFS
-389 TEDVYRKRFRDQK
+389 EEVYRKRFRDQK
-402 FGTTETW
+402 FGTTDTW

-419 FLDEKGKEINLYN
+419 FLDEQGKEINLYN

-454 KVKHYYIDYP
+454 KVKHYYIDDP

-504 EAEMIEFKQENGKYA
+504 EAEMIEFKQENGRYA

-526 PPYGEVTLRVTVK
+526 PPYGEVTLRVTIK

-552 LENESPIKRDF
+552 MDKASPIKRDF

-599 GEGER
+599 GEDES

-658 ECSNLCNIYSQ
+658 ECRNLSSIYSQ

-674 SGNPSVGE
+674 FGNPSVGE

-694 VGKLLDTMAPESLV
+694 VGKLLDAMTPESLV
-708 VCFGNDQEQSSW
+708 VCFGNDQEHSSW

-730 DEKTEPEPINTDE
+730 DEKTEPEPINPDE

-759 TENLQCNLGMDIDN
+759 TENLQCNLGTDIDN

-805 MKPLRDM
+805 MKPLRNM
-812 DMDKDKIVSEI
+812 ERDKVVSEI

-842 LLRFA
+842 LLRFS

>member
-1 METRLSKKLADKI
+1 M
-14 ASLDISHPYVWKLRL
+14 
-29 SKADFKELEVCLSA
+29 
-43 IVSDCGVAALAK
+43 
-55 PENATST
+55 
-62 IVYMAEWYKRKY
+62 
-74 QSGNRNQLIE
+74 
-84 NLDFETLWTNSGIS
+84 
-98 KKRYLYQDDSGQK
+98 
-111 RWLYS
+111 
-116 IYVLGGLAIQHELN
+116 
-130 RHDKMKFLKGLCR
+130 
-143 IYHGENYTLEN
+143 
-154 LDEASR
+154 
-160 AAAFRESI
+160 
-168 KRQHSLYEY
+168 
-177 MKEILNGE
+177 
-185 MPFHEDDLKD
+185 
-195 AASDVN
+195 
-201 RFVATIKAANDE
+201 
-213 ILKVKF
+213 
-219 RFEWQ
+219 
-224 VIFSPDYTYMT
+224 
-235 RRLNLWLKPEEV
+235 
-247 GGGLHQ
+247 
-253 YLRYD
+253 
-258 RVHLWGVPTPEKQ
+258 
-271 LHLFIYIRFKR
+271 
-282 GDEVIEPSTME
+282 
-293 NPIITYL
+293 
-300 NHSVNDFVAFGVEK
+300 
-314 GVQIKNI
+314 
-321 PTSRFDKIEIVV
+321 
-333 KDDDGNEYLAQT
+333 
-345 QNTTEY
+345 
-351 IQLWRQGDYGE
+351 
-362 VWFSTQNTQKET
+362 
-374 ALLFSNRCKLKDETI
+374 LFSNRCNLKDETFS
-389 TEDVYRKRFRDQK
+389 EEVYRKRFRDQK
-402 FGTTETW
+402 FGTTDTW

-419 FLDEKGKEINLYN
+419 FLDEQGKEINLYN

-454 KVKHYYIDYP
+454 KVKHYYIDDP

-504 EAEMIEFKQENGKYA
+504 EAEMIEFKQENGRYA

-526 PPYGEVTLRVTVK
+526 PPYGEVTLRVTIK

-552 LENESPIKRDF
+552 MDKASPIKRDF

-599 GEGER
+599 GEDES

-658 ECSNLCNIYSQ
+658 ECRNLSSIYSQ

-694 VGKLLDTMAPESLV
+694 VGKLLDAMTPESLV
-708 VCFGNDQEQSSW
+708 VCFGNDQEHSSW

-730 DEKTEPEPINTDE
+730 DEKTEPEPINPDE

-759 TENLQCNLGMDIDN
+759 TENLQCNLGTDIDN

-805 MKPLRDM
+805 MKPLRIM
-812 DMDKDKIVSEI
+812 ERDKVVSEI

-842 LLRFA
+842 LLRFS